1 MIIVSVKKAN
11 GVNKSVVATIRNN
24 KHEHNLLNKKNLR
37 HSMNRIHSKDHV
49 IRSYETNKISS
60 SCSDDKIYIQNN

>member
-24 KHEHNLLNKKNLR
+24 KHEGNLLNKKNLR
-37 HSMNRIHSKDHV
+37 HSIIGFTV
-49 IRSYETNKISS
+49 KIM
-60 SCSDDKIYIQNN
+60 